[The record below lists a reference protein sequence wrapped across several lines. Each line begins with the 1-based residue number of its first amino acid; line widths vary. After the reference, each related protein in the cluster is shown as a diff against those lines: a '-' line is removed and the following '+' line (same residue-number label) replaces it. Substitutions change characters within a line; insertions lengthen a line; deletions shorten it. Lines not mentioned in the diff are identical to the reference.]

1 MSQVMILTLLVRRQ
15 KSGSFGWFVSQWE
28 GGSRTRPQLLVKNTA
43 LLFFCF
49 YSIQRPSKRLKTK
62 KKLQKNRVQNSN
74 FLTSSPSIFVSHL
87 ILVKRTIFMFK
98 KCSGDRTV
106 ENVSSLPFK
115 IVSNR
120 LSDKPTKRLVQ
131 GFTRK
136 LYFQSLNKNYKQVK
150 LIFKKKLIQKHA

>member
-1 MSQVMILTLLVRRQ
+1 
-15 KSGSFGWFVSQWE
+15 
-28 GGSRTRPQLLVKNTA
+28 
-43 LLFFCF
+43 
-49 YSIQRPSKRLKTK
+49 
-62 KKLQKNRVQNSN
+62 
-74 FLTSSPSIFVSHL
+74 
-87 ILVKRTIFMFK
+87 MFK

-136 LYFQSLNKNYKQVK
+136 LYFQSLNKNYKKVK
-150 LIFKKKLIQKHA
+150 LIFKKMNLETCINFCLKNNQIL